1 MRPGRVVAGVLGLL
15 LGGAALVWMGRT
27 LDLPALR
34 RSAAAVPGWQW
45 ALATAGLL
53 LSYALRAARLHAEWQ
68 PRTGARYAECLQLF
82 LLHNAAASW
91 LPMRSGEAGY
101 PLWLYQ
107 RWQVPPGESLR
118 SLLWLRVQDALV
130 LALLSGLV
138 WAALAVQWP
147 AAGALAGAALVT
159 GGGVAAAVHLARRG
173 SWRGWLCCLGNWVV
187 KLAVIAGL
195 LAAVGALPGASALR
209 GAVGGEWAGVLPLQ
223 APGGLGTYE
232 AGVWIA
238 SGRGDTATVVGAAL
252 LVHALTLGLAGLTGL
267 VAIATAALSNR
278 NTRTDT
284 STGAN
289 ALHTP

>member
-1 MRPGRVVAGVLGLL
+1 MRHRRVVAGVLGLL

-34 RSAAAVPGWQW
+34 RSAATVPAWQW
-45 ALATAGLL
+45 GLASTGIL

-82 LLHNAAASW
+82 LLHNAAAAW

-101 PLWLYQ
+101 PLWLHR

-130 LALLSGLV
+130 LALLSATL
-138 WAALAVQWP
+138 WTALAADWPATAALATAALATGIVV
-147 AAGALAGAALVT
+147 AAGVRLT
-159 GGGVAAAVHLARRG
+159 HRG
-173 SWRGWLCCLGNWVV
+173 SGRGWLCCLGNWVV
-187 KLAVIAGL
+187 KLAVIAAM
-195 LAAVGALPGASALR
+195 LAAVGALPAAAALR

-223 APGGLGTYE
+223 APGGLGSYE

-238 SGRGDTATVVGAAL
+238 SGSGQATVVGAAL

-267 VAIATAALSNR
+267 VAIAAAALSNR
-278 NTRTDT
+278 NT
-284 STGAN
+284 S
-289 ALHTP
+289 ALQTT

>member
-1 MRPGRVVAGVLGLL
+1 MRLRRVVAGVLGLL
-15 LGGAALVWMGRT
+15 LGGVALVWMGRT
-27 LDLPALR
+27 LDLSTLR
-34 RSAAAVPGWQW
+34 RSAAAVPAWHWG
-45 ALATAGLL
+45 LASAGIL

-101 PLWLYQ
+101 PLWLYR

-130 LALLSGLV
+130 LALLSAALWG
-138 WAALAVQWP
+138 ALAVEWP
-147 AAGALAGAALVT
+147 AAGALAAAALVT
-159 GGGVAAAVHLARRG
+159 AGVVAVAVRLTRRG

-195 LAAVGALPGASALR
+195 LAAVGALPGAAALR

-238 SGRGDTATVVGAAL
+238 SGRGDTTTVVGAAL

-267 VAIATAALSNR
+267 VAIAAAALSNR
-278 NTRTDT
+278 NT
-284 STGAN
+284 S
-289 ALHTP
+289 ALQTT

>member
-1 MRPGRVVAGVLGLL
+1 MRPRRVAAGVLGLL

-27 LDLPALR
+27 LDVLALR
-34 RSAAAVPGWQW
+34 RSAAAVPAWQW
-45 ALATAGLL
+45 ALASVGVL

-101 PLWLYQ
+101 PLWLHR

-130 LALLSGLV
+130 LALLSAALWG
-138 WAALAVQWP
+138 ALAVEWP
-147 AAGALAGAALVT
+147 AAGAL
-159 GGGVAAAVHLARRG
+159 VAAALATGGLVAVGVRVTGRG
-173 SWRGWLCCLGNWVV
+173 SWLGWLCCLGNWVV
-187 KLAVIAGL
+187 KLTVIGGL

-252 LVHALTLGLAGLTGL
+252 LVHALTLGLAGLTGVGAAAVL
-267 VAIATAALSNR
+267 ALSTR
-278 NTRTDT
+278 NTETR
-284 STGAN
+284 
-289 ALHTP
+289 

>member
-1 MRPGRVVAGVLGLL
+1 MRHRRVVAGVLGLL
-15 LGGAALVWMGRT
+15 LGGVALVWMGRT
-27 LDLPALR
+27 LDLSTLR
-34 RSAAAVPGWQW
+34 RSAAAVPAWHWG
-45 ALATAGLL
+45 LASAGIL

-101 PLWLYQ
+101 PLWLYR

-130 LALLSGLV
+130 LALLSAAL
-138 WAALAVQWP
+138 WTALAAEWPATAALAAAAL
-147 AAGALAGAALVT
+147 AAGGVGAVGARLT
-159 GGGVAAAVHLARRG
+159 RRG

-187 KLAVIAGL
+187 KLAVIAAM
-195 LAAVGALPGASALR
+195 LAAVGALPAAAALR

-232 AGVWIA
+232 AGVWVA
-238 SGRGDTATVVGAAL
+238 SGSGQTALATVVGAAL

-267 VAIATAALSNR
+267 VAIAAAALSNR
-278 NTRTDT
+278 NT
-284 STGAN
+284 S
-289 ALHTP
+289 ALQTT

>member
-1 MRPGRVVAGVLGLL
+1 MRHRRVVAGVLGLL

-34 RSAAAVPGWQW
+34 RSAAAVPAWQW
-45 ALATAGLL
+45 GLASTGIL

-82 LLHNAAASW
+82 LLHNAAAAW

-101 PLWLYQ
+101 PLWLHR

-130 LALLSGLV
+130 LALLSATL
-138 WAALAVQWP
+138 WTALAADWPATAALATAALATGVVV
-147 AAGALAGAALVT
+147 AAGVRLT
-159 GGGVAAAVHLARRG
+159 HRG

-187 KLAVIAGL
+187 KLAVIAAM
-195 LAAVGALPGASALR
+195 LAAVGAVPAAAALR

-223 APGGLGTYE
+223 APGGLGSYE

-238 SGRGDTATVVGAAL
+238 SGSGQATLATVVGAAL

-267 VAIATAALSNR
+267 VAIAAAALSNR
-278 NTRTDT
+278 NTST
-284 STGAN
+284 STS
-289 ALHTP
+289 ALQTP